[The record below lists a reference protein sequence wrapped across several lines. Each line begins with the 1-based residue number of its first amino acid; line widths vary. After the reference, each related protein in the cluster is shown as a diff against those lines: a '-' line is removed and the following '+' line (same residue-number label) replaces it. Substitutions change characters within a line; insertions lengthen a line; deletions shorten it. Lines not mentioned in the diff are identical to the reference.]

1 MPSATCTQ
9 NDRIRSMLLATLIM
23 SAVITLSS
31 MWTLHETYIPT
42 SDALD
47 TFFYLNKE
55 DITGD
60 VTDGSSTNP
69 HDVNAVHGTGILV
82 APDTNTKQKEKSEDS
97 SLTQLQTK
105 ARMLLAN
112 KTNSLPPD
120 SLGAFIHIGKTG
132 GSTLSILLKNG
143 CHSWLPKPCQY
154 RYTFEK
160 TLRLESAL
168 SNLTTYY
175 HTPDFV
181 NKVMFQN
188 LEAGKHE
195 FIVITVRDP
204 LERMISNYQSGHP
217 ENGIRR
223 AFSAFKNTENFR
235 RKKIELGSEAAVR
248 KFRKE
253 KFRAKKKELVDVFK
267 CFPTLDAFAMLLDD
281 AQDYNL
287 EHWVDSLKRGDCANV
302 AKLAIN
308 QIDGFDKI
316 AHFRWGLMTMQNLA
330 ATDKYPTMAI
340 RTEYLNDDW
349 VSANKYLGQE
359 SDVIL
364 PSIAL
369 RNSTLHK
376 TPVEKDLSED
386 GKKKLCMAL
395 KEEYASYLS
404 IIQNAINLKQHEK
417 LESLE
422 YSREKCP
429 WLKLSFKISA
439 N

>member
-1 MPSATCTQ
+1 
-9 NDRIRSMLLATLIM
+9 
-23 SAVITLSS
+23 
-31 MWTLHETYIPT
+31 LHGTYNPNNAF
-42 SDALD
+42 DLHLD
-47 TFFYLNKE
+47 KE
-55 DITGD
+55 DITAD
-60 VTDGSSTNP
+60 NMTDGSTNARLGK
-69 HDVNAVHGTGILV
+69 HISDDVNAVNGTGILV
-82 APDTNTKQKEKSEDS
+82 ADTNTKQKEKSEDS

-143 CHSWLPKPCQY
+143 CHSWLPKPCAGY
-154 RYTFEK
+154 RFGK
-160 TLRLESAL
+160 DSAL
-168 SNLTTYY
+168 SKLTTYY
-175 HTPDFV
+175 HIPDFV

-188 LEAGKHE
+188 IEAGKHE

-204 LERMISNYQSGHP
+204 LERMISNYQYGHP
-217 ENGIRR
+217 ENQISRLL
-223 AFSAFKNTENFR
+223 SDFKKTTQF
-235 RKKIELGSEAAVR
+235 RKKEIELGSEAAVY
-248 KFRKE
+248 KFREE
-253 KFRAKKKELVDVFK
+253 KLRARMKELVDVYT

-308 QIDGFDKI
+308 QIDSFDKI
-316 AHFRWGLMTMQNLA
+316 THFRWGLMTIQNLA
-330 ATDKYPTMAI
+330 AIDKYPTMAI
-340 RTEYLNDDW
+340 RTEHLNDDW
-349 VSANKYLGQE
+349 VSSNKYLGQE
-359 SDVIL
+359 SDVLSPLIVLRDSIL
-364 PSIAL
+364 DK
-369 RNSTLHK
+369 N
-376 TPVEKDLSED
+376 PVKKDLSED

-429 WLKLSFKISA
+429 WLNLSFNTST